1 MVNNKNTLA
10 GQANCKKTTR
20 HHEHLSLCAK
30 SRKTKN
36 GKSRTWP
43 KISIW
48 ANFSRFGRQLSP
60 NCNFF

>member
-30 SRKTKN
+30 SRKTNN

-48 ANFSRFGRQLSP
+48 ANF
-60 NCNFF
+60 